1 MCISRCFKG
10 IDEFLMS
17 KGISKSELP
26 KKVEE
31 YMKTFTMEGLQDNL
45 MPFMIKFISVDIIE
59 EHYVQ

>member
-1 MCISRCFKG
+1 
-10 IDEFLMS
+10 MS